1 MGMGSA
7 LKTGLFLQGD
17 SIGENE
23 FLFCTQLSI
32 GESFWARDGGLWLLP
47 LSVLEPL
54 PGLDLCRTCACCH
67 GLCEYRIVLNYSET
81 SLPTFL
87 VYIMNHVIGIVSK
100 KSLLKVTDVFQ
111 LVASRSFIVMH
122 LYQIYVHLCELY
134 KIQVRFIFLHDEQC

>member
-1 MGMGSA
+1 VT
-7 LKTGLFLQGD
+7 LPLRKLYYLF
-17 SIGENE
+17 IY
-23 FLFCTQLSI
+23 LFIYLFTVSSCQLEVAST
-32 GESFWARDGGLWLLP
+32 ACLLP